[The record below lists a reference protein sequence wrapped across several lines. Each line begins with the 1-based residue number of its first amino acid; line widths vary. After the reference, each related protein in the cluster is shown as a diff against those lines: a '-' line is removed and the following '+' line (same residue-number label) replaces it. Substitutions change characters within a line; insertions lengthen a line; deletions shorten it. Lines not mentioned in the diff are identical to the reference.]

1 MLLKQFLCYF
11 EVLTFLPTVCFS
23 LIRGGSITKSP
34 HFILSIWDRLFGEKN
49 RDSANNSPNYR
60 FGRYTDAYKTVAN
73 YKAWDQALAAFEN
86 EEFLKAFQAFFEYL
100 SDPDEENV
108 KFQLE
113 GKKLYFEFYQGSK
126 RITGFADQSQFR
138 AQARIAR
145 LGAVPGEL
153 YQRLTAE
160 NYELKYGRYAIDEE
174 RCLCLVF
181 DSGLNDASPHKLYT
195 ALKEIALKAD
205 KQDDLLISEYQE
217 LLPVEVSHLHQLNPD
232 QKKVK
237 LAFLTRKIDQTLDYL
252 RSNHLNPEEHPG
264 AIAYLLLDL
273 IYKLDYLL
281 IPEGHTMEALERMH
295 RMYFAHEQDQPVT
308 YKNVRLIGELQELRQ
323 RAPESFKA
331 ELYEGKSTFGL
342 TLPVSHDRISGN
354 IRRDLRNMDWY
365 QDNGYPKVAL
375 ALPGYIIGYSM
386 FNYAPPPPVRDLFHL
401 YYRIRENDY
410 FRQLG
415 YQQSLLDTDGRPA
428 RRAIRS
434 AIQEITDR
442 HRWEYPRLRPALAQ
456 LDYDNLTNFS
466 RKYLEMI
473 AELNLAKV

>member
-1 MLLKQFLCYF
+1 MDFDEENFL
-11 EVLTFLPTVCFS
+11 E
-23 LIRGGSITKSP
+23 
-34 HFILSIWDRLFGEKN
+34 
-49 RDSANNSPNYR
+49 
-60 FGRYTDAYKTVAN
+60 
-73 YKAWDQALAAFEN
+73 
-86 EEFLKAFQAFFEYL
+86 AFQAFFAYL
-100 SDPDEENV
+100 RDPEEDNV

-113 GKKLYFEFYQGSK
+113 GEKLYFELYQGSK
-126 RITGFADQSQFR
+126 RITGFADHTQFR

-145 LGAVPGEL
+145 LGQVPGSL
-153 YQRLTAE
+153 FQRLAAE
-160 NYELKYGRYAIDEE
+160 NYELKYGRYAIDEA

-181 DSGLNDASPHKLYT
+181 DSDLSDASPHKLYT

-205 KQDDLLISEYQE
+205 KQDDLLVSEYRE
-217 LLPVEVSHLHQLNPD
+217 LLPVEISHLRQLKPEE
-232 QKKVK
+232 KKAK
-237 LAFLTRKIDQTLDYL
+237 LAFLTEKVDETLDYL
-252 RSNHLNPEEHPG
+252 KSNHLNPEEHPG

-295 RMYFAHEQDQPVT
+295 RMYFAHERDQPVT
-308 YKNVRLIGELQELRQ
+308 FKNVRLIGELQELRQ
-323 RAPESFKA
+323 RAPESFKE
-331 ELYEGKSTFGL
+331 ELYAGKSTFGL
-342 TLPVSHDRISGN
+342 TLPVSHDRVSRN

-375 ALPGYIIGYSM
+375 ALPGYIIGYSL

-410 FRQLG
+410 FQRLG
-415 YQQSLLDTDGRPA
+415 YQQAFLSADGRPA

-434 AIQEITDR
+434 AIQEVTDR

-456 LDYDNLTNFS
+456 LDYNNLTNFS

-473 AELNLAKV
+473 VDLDLAKV